1 MTLKFLAGIASN
13 DDSKELIEIFWES
26 ATCNVNEI
34 LELDIKKKIILLM
47 HLLAQS
53 KIKGEFNNRI
63 PHLKQIQNLIDDI
76 LLRDITIWEQHIID
90 SGYLSEKI
98 VEAVNEKLQN
108 GKANFQEFKTAVE
121 IITAL
126 TNRNQW
132 GNKTKVYERLICL
145 LKTRDTQLQ
154 KLVLQKLAQILDET
168 IDKKVVHESS
178 RKIIL
183 LLNKEVLNKYIKIIL
198 AKTIIFIPDLSE
210 EVFNKIQKLKIKF
223 LNKTLIITV
232 LTEVLIVMPTQKAV
246 NISKK
251 LLVNPKYELRFVAA
265 TGLFEIAK
273 AMAFNS

>member
-26 ATCNVNEI
+26 AICNVNGI
-34 LELDIKKKIILLM
+34 LELDIEKKIILLM

-53 KIKGEFNNRI
+53 KIKGEFNNWI
-63 PHLKQIQNLIDDI
+63 PHLKQIQNLIDDTV
-76 LLRDITIWEQHIID
+76 LKDITIWEQQIID

-145 LKTRDTQLQ
+145 LKIRDTQLQ

-168 IDKKVVHESS
+168 IDKKVVYESS

-183 LLNKEVLNKYIKIIL
+183 LLNKYIKIIL
-198 AKTIIFIPDLSE
+198 AKTIIFYTWFEWRS
-210 EVFNKIQKLKIKF
+210 IQQ
-223 LNKTLIITV
+223 NTKT
-232 LTEVLIVMPTQKAV
+232 K
-246 NISKK
+246 N
-251 LLVNPKYELRFVAA
+251 
-265 TGLFEIAK
+265 
-273 AMAFNS
+273 